1 MQLAKEVNVTICTD
15 NLVQQEDADKDI
27 FMQIKIQELN

>member
-27 FMQIKIQELN
+27 FYAK